1 MDTTFQY
8 ANGAIDLI
16 NNYWSTSSIVKTPDG
31 GYLVGGYFHQYQGA
45 TKKSIAKVDSNGVL
59 EPQYFTSIGSDSAAQ
74 FSFALFQEIVSSI
87 IPSKFDGYYVAG
99 NFLKF
104 DNQAS

>member
-45 TKKSIAKVDSNGVL
+45 TKK
-59 EPQYFTSIGSDSAAQ
+59 
-74 FSFALFQEIVSSI
+74 
-87 IPSKFDGYYVAG
+87 
-99 NFLKF
+99 
-104 DNQAS
+104 